1 MRRAP
6 LLMAIIGLILS
17 VAFIGCGG
25 YVKKDELEKQLSDQ
39 KMDLEQRVQ
48 LAQDAAAT
56 ANDKADKAL
65 SATSNISKMKD
76 EILMTVDG
84 KLDAAM
90 VAAKGD
96 TEKMTAEMKRVADE
110 AAGNALAEA
119 KTLIASEDD
128 KVKQMAKEAADKA
141 MNAAMEADKR
151 AEEAARQAE
160 LAKELPIIVE
170 PEVFAVYFDPGKIK
184 IKDEGIAELEKAAM
198 MIKENP
204 SAVVKIQGHADN
216 TPVVYSKFRNN
227 WLLSQAR
234 AEAVKAYLADNLG
247 VSADTVKQSVGFGEY
262 KPTASNDKSNKWENR
277 RVEVLITK

>member
-6 LLMAIIGLILS
+6 LLMSIVGLILA

-25 YVKKDELEKQLSDQ
+25 YVKKDELEKQLSGQ

-65 SATSNISKMKD
+65 SATSNINKMKD
-76 EILMTVDG
+76 EILMNVDG
-84 KLDAAM
+84 KIDAAM

-96 TEKMTAEMKRVADE
+96 TEKMNAEMKRLAEE
-110 AAGNALAEA
+110 AAGNAVAEVKA
-119 KTLIASEDD
+119 VMMEEDE

-141 MNAAMEADKR
+141 MNAAMEADRR

-160 LAKELPIIVE
+160 IAKTLPKIAE
-170 PEVFAVYFDPGKIK
+170 PDVFAVYFDPGKVNIK
-184 IKDEGIAELEKAAM
+184 SEGVTELEKAAM

-204 SAVVKIQGHADN
+204 DAVIKIQGHADN
-216 TPVVYSKFRNN
+216 TPVVYSKYRNN

-234 AEAVKAYLADNLG
+234 AEAVKAYLVDNLG
-247 VSADTVKQSVGFGEY
+247 VSADRVKESVGFGEY
-262 KPTASNDKSNKWENR
+262 KPTASNDKNNKWQNR

>member
-1 MRRAP
+1 MKRTS
-6 LLMAIIGLILS
+6 LLMALISLALCI
-17 VAFIGCGG
+17 AFIGCGG

-39 KMDLEQRVQ
+39 KMDIEQRVQ

-65 SATSNISKMKD
+65 SATRNMDKMKE

-84 KLDAAM
+84 KIDAAM
-90 VAAKGD
+90 VTAKGD
-96 TEKMTAEMKRVADE
+96 AEKTRAEMKRLAED
-110 AAGNALAEA
+110 AAGNALSEA
-119 KTLIASEDD
+119 KAFMIAEDE
-128 KVKQMAKEAADKA
+128 KVKQAAKEAADKA

-160 LAKELPIIVE
+160 IAKTLPKVTG
-170 PEVFAVYFDPGKIK
+170 PDVFTVYFDPGKIA
-184 IKDEGIAELEKAAM
+184 IKPEGVSELEKAAA

-204 SAVVKIQGHADN
+204 GAVVKIHGHADN

-234 AEAVKAYLADNLG
+234 AEAVKNYLVDKLG
-247 VSADTVKQSVGFGEY
+247 VPADALKESVGFGEY
-262 KPTASNDKSNKWENR
+262 KPAAANDKKSKWENR
-277 RVEVLITK
+277 RVEILISK

>member
-6 LLMAIIGLILS
+6 LLMAIIGLLLS

-48 LAQDAAAT
+48 LAQDASAT

-65 SATSNISKMKD
+65 SATSGISKMKD

-96 TEKMTAEMKRVADE
+96 SEKMTAEMKRLAEE
-110 AAGNALAEA
+110 AAGNAVAEV
-119 KTLIASEDD
+119 KVVMMEEDD

-160 LAKELPIIVE
+160 LAKTLPKITDPDI
-170 PEVFAVYFDPGKIK
+170 FAVYFDPGKTAIK
-184 IKDEGIAELEKAAM
+184 SEGVAELEKAAM

-204 SAVVKIQGHADN
+204 SALVKIQGHADN
-216 TPVVYSKFRNN
+216 TPVVYSKYRNN

-234 AEAVKAYLADNLG
+234 AEAVRAYLVDNLG
-247 VSADTVKQSVGFGEY
+247 ISADTFKESVGFGEY
-262 KPTASNDKSNKWENR
+262 KPAASNDKNSKWENR
-277 RVEVLITK
+277 RVEVLIRK

>member
-1 MRRAP
+1 MS
-6 LLMAIIGLILS
+6 IVGLILA

-25 YVKKDELEKQLSDQ
+25 YVKKDELEKQLSGQ
-39 KMDLEQRVQ
+39 KMDREQRVQ

-65 SATSNISKMKD
+65 SATSNINKMKD
-76 EILMTVDG
+76 EILMNVDG
-84 KLDAAM
+84 KIDAAM

-96 TEKMTAEMKRVADE
+96 TEKMNAEMKRLAEE
-110 AAGNALAEA
+110 AAGNAVAEVKA
-119 KTLIASEDD
+119 VMMEEDE

-141 MNAAMEADKR
+141 MNAAMEADRR

-160 LAKELPIIVE
+160 IAKTLPKIAE
-170 PEVFAVYFDPGKIK
+170 PDVFAVYFDPGKVNIK
-184 IKDEGIAELEKAAM
+184 SEGVAELEKAAM

-204 SAVVKIQGHADN
+204 DAVIKIQGHADN
-216 TPVVYSKFRNN
+216 TPVVYSKYRNN

-234 AEAVKAYLADNLG
+234 AEAVKAYLVDNLG
-247 VSADTVKQSVGFGEY
+247 VSADRVKESVGFGEY
-262 KPTASNDKSNKWENR
+262 KPTASNDKNNKWQNR